1 MNLLQACSSTE
12 QLELNARLYNCGH
25 LAFPVAAEMITGAD
39 MMKLLVTQHRAC
51 LLLQIIDR
59 E

>member
-39 MMKLLVTQHRAC
+39 MMKLLEEGMFVAANLR
-51 LLLQIIDR
+51 
-59 E
+59 